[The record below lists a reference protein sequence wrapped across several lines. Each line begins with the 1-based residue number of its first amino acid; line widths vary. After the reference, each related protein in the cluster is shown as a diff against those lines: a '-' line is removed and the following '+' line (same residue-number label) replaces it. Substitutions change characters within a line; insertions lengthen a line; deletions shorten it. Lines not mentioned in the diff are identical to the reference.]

1 MTPVTV
7 GMVLMLC
14 CVRLKGFVGA
24 GTDVKA
30 SKLGL

>member
-1 MTPVTV
+1 MTPVMV

-14 CVRLKGFVGA
+14 CPRLKGFVGA
-24 GTDVKA
+24 GTDAKA